1 MTLAGGD
8 TARTSANASEAFEA
22 PSVRQELIEASRAQI
37 VAAVAQ
43 AEPMVLRGLLYQL
56 TGDEEVADTRVAT
69 DPTGF
74 QTAMM
79 VASDEDVALLRR
91 KAVEFLERYRA
102 CCAGPLAIGPEER
115 LPKSL
120 SLTLGEGI
128 DDEEFAFCLEEL
140 ALDPWVRSLEW
151 QQPPSQRRL
160 RDFSVTIIGAG
171 LGGLNVALMLKR
183 AGIAYTLIE
192 KSAGVGGTWYE
203 TRYPGARVD
212 TPSRGYTHIFGA
224 HFPYSSPFCDWAE
237 NQQYFDWVADTFG
250 LRDEIVFETEVRA
263 LTWDEESSMW
273 EIEVEGPQGV
283 SRRRSNA
290 VVTAV
295 GFLNRPKIPEIEGMT
310 DFRGPSWHTARW
322 PEGVDLEGM
331 RVAVVGTGCT
341 GYQLVPELALHAE
354 RVVAFQ
360 RTPQWLFGVPGYL
373 SPFPPEVAWLDRNVP
388 YYTNFM
394 RLRTLGTGKAFWR
407 LTEIDPEFRDPHTV
421 SELNRITRAAS
432 VAFLEGKLADRP
444 DLLARMTP
452 EHPPWSARAV
462 MVDSDYC
469 VLDALQRDNV
479 TLVTDG
485 VRRIDETGVETVDGA
500 HHEVDVIAYATGFHA
515 SEYLF
520 PMTVTGRGGRTLAD
534 VWEVGGARA
543 HRFCMVPGF
552 PNLWSVYGPNTNG
565 GLGPG
570 AFHELVTRYALEC
583 MQRLILEDKHAI
595 EPREEAYRRFN
606 LDVDARNARKVWSD
620 PRSQSYYWTQHGRS
634 VVMCP
639 FTGPEIFRLLR
650 HPPFDELEIR

>member
-8 TARTSANASEAFEA
+8 TARTSARTAFD
-22 PSVRQELIEASRAQI
+22 PPTVRQELVEASRGQI
-37 VAAVAQ
+37 EAAVAH

-56 TGDEEVADTRVAT
+56 TGDEEVAATRIAT

-91 KAVEFLERYRA
+91 KAVEFLEAYRA
-102 CCAGPLAIGPEER
+102 ADGGPLAIGAPER
-115 LPKSL
+115 LPRSM
-120 SLTLGEGI
+120 SLTLGEEI
-128 DDEEFAFCLEEL
+128 DDEESEFCLEEL

-151 QQPPSQRRL
+151 REPPPERPLQ
-160 RDFSVTIIGAG
+160 DFSVTIIGAG
-171 LGGLNVALMLKR
+171 LGGLNVALMLRR

-192 KSAGVGGTWYE
+192 KSAGVGGTWHE

-224 HFPYSSPFCDWAE
+224 HYPYSSPFCDWAE
-237 NQQYFDWVADTFG
+237 NQRYFDWVADTFE

-263 LTWDEESSMW
+263 LTWDEESSLW
-273 EIEVEGPQGV
+273 EIDVDGPDGPG
-283 SRRRSNA
+283 RLHSNA

-295 GFLNRPKIPEIEGMT
+295 GFLNRPKIPEIEGIH
-310 DFRGPSWHTARW
+310 DFRGPSWHTGHW
-322 PEGVDLEGM
+322 PENVDLTGK

-341 GYQLVPELALHAE
+341 GYQLIPELALQVEH
-354 RVVAFQ
+354 VVAFQ

-407 LTEIDPEFRDPHTV
+407 LTEIDPEFDDPHTV
-421 SELNRITRAAS
+421 SELNRITRDAS
-432 VAFLEGKLADRP
+432 LAFLERKLADRP

-462 MVDSDYC
+462 MVDADSC
-469 VLDALQRDNV
+469 VLDALKRDNV

-485 VRRIDETGVETVDGA
+485 IRRIDATGIETVDGA
-500 HHEVDVIAYATGFHA
+500 HHEVDAIVYATGFHA

-520 PMTVTGRGGRTLAD
+520 PMTVTGRDGRTLTD
-534 VWEVGGARA
+534 VWKVGGARA

-583 MQRLILEDKHAI
+583 MQRLILEDKRAI
-595 EPREEAYRRFN
+595 EPREDAYVRFN
-606 LDVDARNARKVWSD
+606 EEVDARNARKVWSD
-620 PRSQSYYWTQHGRS
+620 PRSGSYYWTEHGRS

-639 FTGPEIFRLLR
+639 FNGPEIFNLLR
-650 HPPFDELEIR
+650 HPAFDELEIR

>member
-8 TARTSANASEAFEA
+8 TARTSARTAFD
-22 PSVRQELIEASRAQI
+22 PPTVRQELVEASRGQI
-37 VAAVAQ
+37 EAAVAH

-56 TGDEEVADTRVAT
+56 TGDEEVAATRIAT

-91 KAVEFLERYRA
+91 KAVEFLEAYRA
-102 CCAGPLAIGPEER
+102 ADGGPLAIGAPER
-115 LPKSL
+115 LPRSM
-120 SLTLGEGI
+120 SLTLGEEI
-128 DDEEFAFCLEEL
+128 DDEESEFCLEEL

-151 QQPPSQRRL
+151 REPPPERALQ
-160 RDFSVTIIGAG
+160 DFSVTIIGAG
-171 LGGLNVALMLKR
+171 LGGLNVALMLRR

-192 KSAGVGGTWYE
+192 KSAGVGGTWHE

-224 HFPYSSPFCDWAE
+224 HYPYSSPFCDWAE
-237 NQQYFDWVADTFG
+237 NQRYFDWVADTFE

-263 LTWDEESSMW
+263 LTWDEESSLW
-273 EIEVEGPQGV
+273 EIDVDGPDGPG
-283 SRRRSNA
+283 RLHSNA

-295 GFLNRPKIPEIEGMT
+295 GFLNRPKIPEIEGIH
-310 DFRGPSWHTARW
+310 DFRGPSWHTGHW
-322 PEGVDLEGM
+322 PENVDLTGK

-341 GYQLVPELALHAE
+341 GYQLIPELALQVEH
-354 RVVAFQ
+354 VVAFQ

-407 LTEIDPEFRDPHTV
+407 LTEIDPEFDDPHTV
-421 SELNRITRAAS
+421 SELNRITRDAS
-432 VAFLEGKLADRP
+432 LAFLERKLADRP

-462 MVDSDYC
+462 MVDADSC
-469 VLDALQRDNV
+469 VLDALKRDNV

-485 VRRIDETGVETVDGA
+485 IRRIDATGIETVDGA
-500 HHEVDVIAYATGFHA
+500 HHEVDAIVYATGFHA

-520 PMTVTGRGGRTLAD
+520 PMTVTGRDGRTLTD
-534 VWEVGGARA
+534 VWKVGGARA

-583 MQRLILEDKHAI
+583 MQRLILEDKRAI
-595 EPREEAYRRFN
+595 EPREDAYVWFN
-606 LDVDARNARKVWSD
+606 EEVDARNARKVWSD
-620 PRSQSYYWTQHGRS
+620 PRSGSYYWTEHGRS

-639 FTGPEIFRLLR
+639 FNGPEIFNLLR
-650 HPPFDELEIR
+650 HPAFDELEIR